1 MNNGISGGVGMAAAE
16 EKAQVHSD
24 EDSVEHLSRGVWSLE
39 SVKIRPPATSGSVS
53 LTASEGR

>member
-1 MNNGISGGVGMAAAE
+1 MAAAE

-24 EDSVEHLSRGVWSLE
+24 EDSMEHLSRGVWSSE
-39 SVKIRPPATSGSVS
+39 SVKIRPPATSGSVP